1 MVVRQDRRGAR
12 VRRTALGVVL
22 VVCAAI
28 STAATAATWCLGMG
42 SLGPVHTGMSVEDVL
57 ALADWPGME
66 RHAPAGNCWYLH
78 YRAGGS
84 DFDLMVIGDAIARIE
99 LKGASRLSTFSG
111 ARLGSSE
118 ADLQRLY
125 GDRLEQQP
133 SYDSTG
139 RVYTLRSADGD
150 YGLRFEVLRGK
161 VTAIQSGPR
170 EHLDHVEGCS

>member
-1 MVVRQDRRGAR
+1 
-12 VRRTALGVVL
+12 VRRATLSAAL
-22 VVCAAI
+22 VVGAGL
-28 STAATAATWCLGMG
+28 STAATAATWCLGLG

-66 RHAPAGNCWYLH
+66 RHSPAGYCWYLH

-99 LKGASRLSTFSG
+99 LKGASHLHTFSG

-118 ADLQRLY
+118 TDLQRLY
-125 GDRLEQQP
+125 GDRLEKQP

-139 RVYTLRSADGD
+139 RVYTLRSTDGD

-161 VTAIQSGPR
+161 VTAIQSGPW
-170 EHLDHVEGCS
+170 EHLNHVEGCS